1 MARKKSKK
9 ARKRQQQKLMNA
21 PVEQMIRRGSDC
33 LAANKSRDA
42 INILKA
48 ALKKGGPAGKIN
60 TLLFRA
66 YHQREAQLRTKGMHR
81 EADVVH
87 ALALDLEP
95 DYTHL
100 TETDLVNIITQAT
113 LADAIDHYVSY
124 LRKNG
129 PSARIEL
136 FLAGRFFI
144 EQDFQPLNG
153 LDDSVPLQRDAGL
166 IKQALTLMNLGEWE
180 KAFTQLKTLPRS
192 SPFAPAKLFCRAICC
207 FYKQDD
213 KGMQRAL
220 SMIPAESSLKPY
232 AHKLTQ
238 FGHLTPCL
246 WDQKLLV
253 KQQIEL
259 LLKNLEKRNLF
270 NVQKIIVDLARQI
283 FPQDQA
289 QVVLK
294 VLELL
299 IPMVMAGRL
308 PAIFFSDL
316 LGKLVPKDMQPLIR
330 SKGDYFI
337 FNNPVN
343 DTDNYLAVLDKE
355 FPQPEQRAIAHS
367 LILLNTAKILHE
379 GKTGIRTHDLPYK
392 EKLPLLGIGCFMPDQ
407 YIIDMTLE
415 GIRLDPL
422 NRNAIEL
429 LADLPRYS
437 RPAKT
442 KVEQGL
448 TMLLEAHPDDPRPC
462 LELATLFYEKN
473 AFRKAENILAEAL
486 KRAPH
491 DRRVT
496 ARHVIALLISASKNM
511 QRNRLHLTQKDLEKA
526 ARLTDKS
533 TQNLVIE
540 KQILFK
546 LYKPDQLSLFDNQP
560 DYTLKHIRSII
571 NNAIDGQTPF
581 DQLRIIGLLILDLEN
596 NPIPKKTKIQKHLK
610 TIFNKYSASL
620 KTFSSSEICQ
630 LLASPGK
637 EVYPLYKS
645 LNIAFVFL
653 KRKKDLTR
661 RIDDDDIIPVI
672 DILIKNRS
680 YQSAKSDLQRRIDKK
695 DSKNLLLFSFYEA
708 FLEHKLDGNL
718 RDGDLFD
725 MIIDDADKAQK
736 EMLRGVARRLAKFAD
751 GRLKEALEKFDFS
764 LLDYFSP
771 FGFHYGD
778 DYDDFDD
785 DDDDFDDDF
794 IDDFL
799 PGGDLNGPID
809 DIFQAAMLIEIL
821 EMMIDS
827 LDLRGA
833 PKHVIL
839 AKRKKL
845 QDDEKFMEVLNGT
858 KAIIQGNQIKE
869 LSREAKLFL
878 T

>member
-33 LAANKSRDA
+33 LAANKPRDA
-42 INILKA
+42 INILQTA
-48 ALKKGGPAGKIN
+48 FKKGRSREQIS

-66 YHQREAQLRTKGMHR
+66 YHLREAQLRTKGMHR

-100 TETDLVNIITQAT
+100 SETDLVKIIAQAT

-124 LRKNG
+124 LRKNT

-136 FLAGRFFI
+136 FLAGRLFL
-144 EQDFQPLNG
+144 EQGFHLLDA
-153 LDDSVPLQRDAGL
+153 LDDSVLLKRDAGL
-166 IKQALTLMNLGEWE
+166 IKGALTLMNRGEWE
-180 KAFTQLKTLPRS
+180 NAFARLKTLSRS

-207 FYKQDD
+207 FYDHDD
-213 KGMQRAL
+213 NGMQRAL
-220 SMIPAESSLKPY
+220 AMIPAESSLKAY
-232 AHKLTQ
+232 ANKLTLVV
-238 FGHLTPCL
+238 HRTPCL
-246 WDQKLLV
+246 WDQKLRV

-259 LLKNLEKRNLF
+259 LIKSLKKRQF
-270 NVQKIIVDLARQI
+270 YNVRKAIFDLTQRL
-283 FPQDQA
+283 FPQNQE
-289 QVVLK
+289 QGVLK
-294 VLELL
+294 MLELL
-299 IPMVMAGRL
+299 IPMVSTGRL
-308 PAIFFSDL
+308 PVIFFSDL
-316 LGKLVPKDMQPLIR
+316 VEKLLPKHIRPLIR
-330 SKGDYFI
+330 YKGEYCI
-337 FNNPVN
+337 FENPVKN
-343 DTDNYLAVLDKE
+343 TNNYLSVLDKE
-355 FPQPEQRAIAHS
+355 FPQPDQCAIAHS
-367 LILLNTAKILHE
+367 LILLNTAKMLHE
-379 GKTGIRTHDLPYK
+379 GKNGVRTYDLPWK
-392 EKLPLLGIGCFMPDQ
+392 EKLPLLGISCFRPDQ
-407 YIIDMTLE
+407 YMIDMTIE

-437 RPAKT
+437 RAAKT

-448 TMLLEAHPDDPRPC
+448 TMLMEAHPDDPRPC

-491 DRRVT
+491 DRRVN
-496 ARHVIALLISASKNM
+496 ARHVIALLISASKNL

-526 ARLTDKS
+526 AKLTDKS

-546 LYKPDQLSLFDNQP
+546 LYKPDQLSLFDSQP
-560 DYTLKHIRSII
+560 DYTLKQIRSII
-571 NNAIDGQTPF
+571 NSALDGQTPF

-596 NPIPKKTKIQKHLK
+596 NPIPKKKKIQQHLK
-610 TIFNKYSASL
+610 SIFNKYSAGL
-620 KTFSSSEICQ
+620 KTFSSREICQ

-653 KRKKDLTR
+653 ERKNDLTR
-661 RIDDDDIIPVI
+661 LIDDDDIIPVI
-672 DILIKNRS
+672 DILIKNGS
-680 YQSAKSDLQRRIDKK
+680 YQSAINDLQRRMDKK
-695 DSKNLLLFSFYEA
+695 DSKHLLVFSFYEA

-725 MIIDDADKAQK
+725 MIIDDADKAQR

-751 GRLKEALEKFDFS
+751 GRLKEALERFDFS
-764 LLDYFSP
+764 LLDDFSP
-771 FGFHYGD
+771 FGFHYGNYD
-778 DYDDFDD
+778 DDFDD
-785 DDDDFDDDF
+785 DDDF

-799 PGGDLNGPID
+799 PGGGVNGPLD
-809 DIFQAAMLIEIL
+809 DMFQAAMVIELL

-827 LDLRGA
+827 LDLRDA
-833 PKHVIL
+833 PKQVIQ
-839 AKRKKL
+839 AKKKEL
-845 QDDEKFMEVLNGT
+845 QDDKKFMEVLNGA
-858 KAIIQGNQIKE
+858 KAIIKENQIKE

-878 T
+878 S